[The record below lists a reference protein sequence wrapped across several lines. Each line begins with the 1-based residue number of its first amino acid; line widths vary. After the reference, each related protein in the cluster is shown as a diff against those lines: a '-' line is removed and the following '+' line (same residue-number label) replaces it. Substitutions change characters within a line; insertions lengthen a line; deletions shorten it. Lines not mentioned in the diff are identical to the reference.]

1 MADEPK
7 AWPGRYPPADMTPE
21 EFEEWTAQ
29 ILESG
34 GRGLDK
40 FGIGVHDRIRG
51 VDGRF
56 DFDATVRF
64 EWAGIAFLILVE
76 AKRHHRPVE
85 RELVQVLH
93 SKVQSVG
100 AQKGVMFSTAG
111 FQRGAIEFAKVHG
124 IALVSVTEGRFV
136 FETRSAEPRPPLTRE
151 QAKKLWDLP
160 TFVGHCY
167 GLGEDPESTRITMID
182 ERNPAYVRELL
193 LRLPES

>member
-76 AKRHHRPVE
+76 AKRHDG
-85 RELVQVLH
+85 
-93 SKVQSVG
+93 QS
-100 AQKGVMFSTAG
+100 
-111 FQRGAIEFAKVHG
+111 RGNSFRSFTRKCR
-124 IALVSVTEGRFV
+124 ALVR
-136 FETRSAEPRPPLTRE
+136 RKA
-151 QAKKLWDLP
+151 
-160 TFVGHCY
+160 
-167 GLGEDPESTRITMID
+167 
-182 ERNPAYVRELL
+182 
-193 LRLPES
+193 